1 MIYNG
6 RAVNHSIVSPNT
18 SSSMLLGKECVILC
32 IVVGALFENIK
43 LENELIATTNPFDS
57 LEYSSRLITIP
68 CLVGQGVSKTCQNK
82 CKQEECMYI

>member
-6 RAVNHSIVSPNT
+6 RAVNHSIVIPKYIINAFGKGVCYT
-18 SSSMLLGKECVILC
+18 MYSSGSS
-32 IVVGALFENIK
+32 FRIK

-82 CKQEECMYI
+82 CKQEEGMYI